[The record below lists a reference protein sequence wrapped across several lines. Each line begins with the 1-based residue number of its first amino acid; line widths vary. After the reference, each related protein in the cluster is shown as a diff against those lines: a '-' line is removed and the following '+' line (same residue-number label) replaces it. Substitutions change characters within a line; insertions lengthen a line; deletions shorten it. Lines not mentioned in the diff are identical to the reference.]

1 MKNIESKHFDSRLT
15 HIQLDDFISLEPIGF
30 VVRMNEFQNIYI
42 KLVFSEEREQFLL
55 NISSLFYDFELL
67 HDLILLSYV
76 EDYSNYRFS
85 QFFFYR
91 NGRPLKQNHRLR
103 TIKIIK
109 QSPLTIE
116 LVLAGIIGTSGAVW
130 AIIQALEKISNWQLN
145 RKKLE
150 LEIKKLKLETD
161 REKIEIEE
169 KLLKKDALQIY
180 VSLLKRFESNP
191 IKLVDASIKVNS
203 KKEEISEN
211 SRTSSP

>member
-1 MKNIESKHFDSRLT
+1 
-15 HIQLDDFISLEPIGF
+15 
-30 VVRMNEFQNIYI
+30 MNEFQNIYI